1 MKAGST
7 RHGARVNAKTGK
19 VTVVRTSRK
28 PKGIAAK
35 LIDAALRKAGK

>member
-1 MKAGST
+1 MKAGAT
-7 RHGARVNAKTGK
+7 RHGVRVNPKTKK

-35 LIDAALRKAGK
+35 LVDKALKGMGK